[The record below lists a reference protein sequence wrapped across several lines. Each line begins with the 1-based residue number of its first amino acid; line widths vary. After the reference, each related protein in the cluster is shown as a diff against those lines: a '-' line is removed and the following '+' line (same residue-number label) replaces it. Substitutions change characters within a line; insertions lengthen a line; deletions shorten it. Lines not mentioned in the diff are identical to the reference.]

1 MSETRFP
8 PPSGASVVGSAGHG
22 GDKPLLQ
29 NVLVTQATASITQGA
44 SAKTLLLDGRV
55 TGNNPAR
62 GETTFSTAKG
72 DIVIQTGG
80 NLPVGT
86 EVNLDLRMQN
96 LSLRA
101 NITVLRQKST
111 EMKTAQEI
119 GKPATAP
126 PPVDTPDI
134 PPPPIKT
141 GDRLMALRL
150 PQDIPPPA
158 TPPATAAAPPAT
170 TNPTAPAAMPAV
182 DSAPPTPL
190 PPPKLTLEQAAQII
204 EAARAAIGGARLPAA
219 LPAVPP
225 VPLPVLWQ
233 ILNTR
238 DVMTALVKLPE
249 AMQMQILDFLARPD
263 ITAALRQALPP
274 AQAQTLLPTPM
285 TPADAQ
291 DLAQAQM
298 AVRPALPAPTGNA
311 PQQPPS
317 QANLPAATLAPLPLT
332 GGGFMGGLLPMI
344 ENMLGQGMLPM
355 QMMAGKLPQMIP
367 GAGNL
372 PLPQNMF
379 QLTVQQVIPPLPN
392 APAPTA
398 QSLGQITPD
407 AAPDATAQGIARP
420 LGSIVATVES
430 LTPSGMP
437 VLRTAD
443 AHFVLRQ
450 AAALPVGTQIIFT
463 LAPAQASEMLA
474 PAGPLARDILSFDP
488 LFSRG
493 WPALDEALSLLGGS
507 TAQAAQAL
515 AQTVPTATARLA
527 PTTLF
532 FLAALRMGNIESWLG
547 ENTLQAIRSGGRK
560 DVAERLAQDFGRI
573 AAQSKTLIAG
583 EWRAISMP
591 LMQQDQ
597 HISMIQFFVRPQH
610 DDAPSAG
617 DTPENKKMT
626 RFILNLH
633 LSRMGDMQLDGL
645 LHQKRFDLILRSEER
660 LPADIRQEMMKRF
673 AAGLAQ
679 TGMEGGISFQ
689 TRGESWVRIS
699 AGGDT
704 ITA

>member
-8 PPSGASVVGSAGHG
+8 PPSGASGIGGAGHAS
-22 GDKPLLQ
+22 DKPLFQ
-29 NVLVTQATASITQGA
+29 NVLVTQAPSSVTQGA

-80 NLPVGT
+80 SLPVGT
-86 EVNLDLRMQN
+86 DVSLDLRMQN

-111 EMKTAQEI
+111 EMKAAQEI
-119 GKPATAP
+119 GKPAAAAP
-126 PPVDTPDI
+126 AQDTPDM
-134 PPPPIKT
+134 PPPIKT

-150 PQDIPPPA
+150 PQDVPPPA
-158 TPPATAAAPPAT
+158 PTSATPVST
-170 TNPTAPAAMPAV
+170 TNPAAPAVMPT
-182 DSAPPTPL
+182 DSTDPTAPL

-204 EAARAAIGGARLPAA
+204 EAARAAIGIARLPSA

-249 AMQMQILDFLARPD
+249 AMQTQILDFIARPD

-274 AQAQTLLPTPM
+274 AQAHTLLPAPVPTTPAGI
-285 TPADAQ
+285 ADAQ

-298 AVRPALPAPTGNA
+298 AVRPAPQSANAPTVPTTPSSPLPAMPT
-311 PQQPPS
+311 
-317 QANLPAATLAPLPLT
+317 PLPLA

-344 ENMLGQGMLPM
+344 ENMLGQGMSPM
-355 QMMAGKLPQMIP
+355 QLMAGKLPQLVP

-379 QLTVQQVIPPLPN
+379 QLTVQQIIPPLPPPIT
-392 APAPTA
+392 PAA
-398 QSLGQITPD
+398 QGLGQTVPD
-407 AAPDATAQGIARP
+407 AAPDMAQGIARP
-420 LGSIVATVES
+420 PGSIVATVES

-437 VLRTAD
+437 VLRTPD

-463 LAPAQASEMLA
+463 LAPAQAADMLA
-474 PAGPLARDILSFDP
+474 PTRALARDILSFDP

-515 AQTVPTATARLA
+515 AQTVPTATPRLA
-527 PTTLF
+527 ATTLF

-547 ENTLQAIRSGGRK
+547 ENTLQAIRNGGRK
-560 DVAERLAQDFGRI
+560 DVAERLTQDFGRI

-610 DDAPSAG
+610 DDEPAASE
-617 DTPENKKMT
+617 TPETKKMT
-626 RFILNLH
+626 RFILNLQ

-645 LHQKRFDLILRSEER
+645 LHQKRFDLILRSEDR
-660 LPADIRQEMMKRF
+660 LPGDIRQEMMKRF
-673 AAGLAQ
+673 AAGLEQ

-689 TRGESWVRIS
+689 TRGESWVRVS

-704 ITA
+704 VTA